1 MTYEDSKTVKKI
13 VEPYGDI
20 KKMSVAIVLDGK
32 YEKVKGQ
39 NGEELKYSPRSQK
52 ELADIKGI
60 VARAVGIDEE
70 RGDKIEVLNVPFE
83 TENLADDK
91 GLLDAADRKEM
102 IYSFSKYG
110 FYALML
116 AAIFFFV
123 VKPLMGF
130 LKARADQAS
139 LYQVKDVYL
148 KSAPQEA
155 AGPAMALENRQQAAL
170 NDVIRD
176 KAIVGSVIKDWVK
189 EGA

>member
-1 MTYEDSKTVKKI
+1 MPVSKR
-13 VEPYGDI
+13 DI
-20 KKMSVAIVLDGK
+20 KKVSVAIVLDGK

-83 TENLADDK
+83 TENLADEK

-116 AAIFFFV
+116 VAIFFFI

-130 LKARADQAS
+130 LKTRADQAP
-139 LYQVKDVYL
+139 LYQVKDVYM
-148 KSAPQEA
+148 KGATQEA
-155 AGPAMALENRQQAAL
+155 GPTAIENKQQAAL
-170 NDVIRD
+170 NDVMRD
-176 KAIVGSVIKDWVK
+176 KAVVGSIIKDWVK
-189 EGA
+189 EGT